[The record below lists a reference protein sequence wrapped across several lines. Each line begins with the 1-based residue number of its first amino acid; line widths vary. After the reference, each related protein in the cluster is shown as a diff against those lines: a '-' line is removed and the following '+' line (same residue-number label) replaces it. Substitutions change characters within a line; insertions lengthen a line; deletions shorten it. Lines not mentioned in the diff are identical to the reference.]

1 MNLTVGI
8 SNSSSLSRWVKSTYN
23 NIKTSVKGVYDSVK
37 EWYKNNGVKFVSDIV
52 KSVVAIAIG
61 VFTICTAGLGF
72 FGVVAII
79 GAGLAIINAVTNI
92 CTSLTA
98 IKYSNSDP
106 AKAARYG
113 RMDTLSDRFKKTNY
127 NSKFYNNVTKYGS
140 IGLDTIKIFTDIVGV
155 TSIANNFFQNS
166 KNISSIK
173 NLFSGPKGLRTKFLE
188 NRVTYYKSTPKSFL
202 NGLKSI
208 KNDKTFWSNLG
219 KNFKGD
225 LYNDKFTFIKNIRD
239 KKANF
244 SFAKNTI
251 ISSIKGNSMEKVISR
266 EIIKDFGNK
275 LVKED
280 LTGLIK
286 NIFKPSENIQKF
298 DGSFRRIGI
307 NYTMPKPMT
316 EGIRKIN
323 YINDIVKFNGVKVIN
338 GLNISNLKRIKQLP
352 EEIKNY
358 NKRMEYWNK
367 YTPQKHKA
375 TKLTLNYEI

>member
-1 MNLTVGI
+1 
-8 SNSSSLSRWVKSTYN
+8 
-23 NIKTSVKGVYDSVK
+23 
-37 EWYKNNGVKFVSDIV
+37 
-52 KSVVAIAIG
+52 
-61 VFTICTAGLGF
+61 
-72 FGVVAII
+72 
-79 GAGLAIINAVTNI
+79 TNI
-92 CTSLTA
+92 CTSVTA

-106 AKAARYG
+106 AMAARYG
-113 RMDTLSDRFKKTNY
+113 RMNTRADYLRKNNFDSKEKNRKSLGIANLYDRTQ
-127 NSKFYNNVTKYGS
+127 
-140 IGLDTIKIFTDIVGV
+140 LFTEIVGI
-155 TSIANNFFQNS
+155 TSIANTFFKNS
-166 KNISSIK
+166 KSISSIK
-173 NLFSGPKGLRTKFLE
+173 NLFSGPEGLRTKFLE
-188 NRVTYYKSTPKSFL
+188 RNGSVYKSTPKSFL

-225 LYNDKFTFIKNIRD
+225 SYNDKFTFIKNIRD
-239 KKANF
+239 KKTNF

-251 ISSIKGNSMEKVISR
+251 ISRIKGNSVEKVISR
-266 EIIKDFGNK
+266 GIIKDFGNK

-280 LTGLIK
+280 LSGLIK

-352 EEIKNY
+352 EKIKNY
-358 NKRMEYWNK
+358 NKSMEYWNK